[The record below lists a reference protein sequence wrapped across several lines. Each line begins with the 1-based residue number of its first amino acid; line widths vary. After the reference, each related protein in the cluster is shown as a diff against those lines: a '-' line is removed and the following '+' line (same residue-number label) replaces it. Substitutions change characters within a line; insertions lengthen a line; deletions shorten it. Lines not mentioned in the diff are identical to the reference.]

1 MYCCFQL
8 HRILISNS
16 IHVLTSPFI
25 PSYQTPNTIAPT
37 NISIPIS
44 LSQKKAKKS
53 AEREG
58 KVKERAAVKVQ
69 MSQITED
76 LAEATKAL
84 DAANAFLKGVK
95 EQCANKAMSYE
106 ERQKRRADEIKGL
119 QEALK
124 ILSADEGEFL
134 QTGFMSRK

>member
-1 MYCCFQL
+1 M
-8 HRILISNS
+8 
-16 IHVLTSPFI
+16 
-25 PSYQTPNTIAPT
+25 
-37 NISIPIS
+37 
-44 LSQKKAKKS
+44 
-53 AEREG
+53 
-58 KVKERAAVKVQ
+58 KVQ
-69 MSQITED
+69 QSQIVED

-119 QEALK
+119 QEALT